1 MIDDDAHVRA
11 VTARMLKQFG
21 FAVLLAQD
29 GPTGVEL
36 FRSQAQN
43 IVCVLP
49 DMTMPQLD
57 GKVVFRELRQIQPEV
72 CAILMSGYTAQDVTV
87 QFAGKGLAGFLAQP
101 FTLDGLR
108 TKLKQVLDEQTINTG
123 ASDRP

>member
-21 FAVLLAQD
+21 FAVLL
-29 GPTGVEL
+29 
-36 FRSQAQN
+36 
-43 IVCVLP
+43 

-72 CAILMSGYTAQDVTV
+72 CAILMSGYTEQDVTV
-87 QFAGKGLAGFLAQP
+87 QFAGKGLAGFLAKP
-101 FTLDGLR
+101 FTLDDLR
-108 TKLKQVLDEQTINTG
+108 TKLKQVLDEQNINTG